1 MTVDRST
8 FYCHPDGRPMTS
20 QEQLVMLLEIG
31 NLDYNQAA
39 TIAGVLSTTILTYR
53 KPSTRSRRVSQ
64 AILRPLENA
73 VLDKLMEI
81 ADRAGY
87 ELKAKRKAA

>member
-8 FYCHPDGRPMTS
+8 FYRHPDGRPMTS
-20 QEQLVMLLEIG
+20 QEQLVLLLGIG

-39 TIAGVLSTTILTYR
+39 TIAGVSPTTILTYR
-53 KPSTRSRRVSQ
+53 KPSTRSRQVSQ
-64 AILRPLENA
+64 AILRPLEKA
-73 VLDKLMEI
+73 VFDKLSEI
-81 ADRAGY
+81 AHRAGY